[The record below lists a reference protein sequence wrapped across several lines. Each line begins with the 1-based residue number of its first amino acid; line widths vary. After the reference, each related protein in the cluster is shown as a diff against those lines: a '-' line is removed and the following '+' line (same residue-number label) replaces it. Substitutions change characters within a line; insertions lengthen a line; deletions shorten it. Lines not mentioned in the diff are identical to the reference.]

1 MADAVSI
8 PTVNPITS
16 VALGVKPPNAI
27 SLTDMM
33 NMATGAQAYQQAK
46 QLNPVQLESARTVL
60 QGQQQQ
66 TESGALD
73 LEKAKQLNK
82 ERLITQEWIQNG
94 NHLDANG
101 NIDINKL
108 QNLSK
113 IAPLTASDTINKITT
128 LDTATSGAN
137 EAKLKLNQNERSAV
151 AGVIGELAYSGEQNP
166 YKYIAALDNFSKTTK
181 NKSMLEM
188 IDNYKTILK
197 NVPAGEHI
205 ATEALNLSQSLITPE
220 QQYEKFAPKVG
231 TASTGVKTLET
242 ITQPSVAGK
251 EGSITIGTEPLLES
265 EQVQTINGK
274 QYVVNLNTGEARP
287 LASASTQPAQPTFD
301 MNKSIYSQTEKLP
314 YPVRSGAVAYTAEP
328 SEEADKLSGFNQ
340 RQILVDAQ
348 SNLVTNK
355 RNIEEV
361 KNSAEKIL
369 KSATL
374 PETGRIGQAKRA
386 IAEFTGN
393 TEYQQLAKDLA
404 NAQLS
409 NMRALG
415 LPVNSN
421 EGLELQKV
429 ASGSITV
436 DPSISIKI
444 ANRAL
449 ADMTQIDLKADG
461 AQKFFE
467 KYGDNNAKAFQKMWS
482 KNADSK
488 IFQIINIADDPK
500 LSSKEKQKMTEELIG
515 FKYTDNSVE
524 ARKARRI
531 FSEKLQNIQKLSET
545 GSL

>member
-16 VALGVKPPNAI
+16 VALGVKPPAGI

-33 NMATGAQAYQQAK
+33 NMATGAQAYQQQK
-46 QLNPVQLESARTVL
+46 QLNPIQLESARTVL
-60 QGQQQQ
+60 QGQQQL

-101 NIDINKL
+101 NIDITKL

-151 AGVIGELAYSGEQNP
+151 AGVIGELAYSGEQDP

-188 IDNYKTILK
+188 INNYKTILK

-205 ATEALNLSQSLITPE
+205 ATEALNLSQSLLTPPE
-220 QQYEKFAPKVG
+220 QFDV
-231 TASTGVKTLET
+231 THS
-242 ITQPSVAGK
+242 
-251 EGSITIGTEPLLES
+251 
-265 EQVQTINGK
+265 VQTINGK
-274 QYVVNLNTGEARP
+274 PVLVNKLTNEAIP
-287 LASASTQPAQPTFD
+287 LGTNKTVESTQPSVTAAD
-301 MNKSIYSQTEKLP
+301 MNKSVLDRPEKLP
-314 YPVRSGAVAYTAEP
+314 YKIRSSSESYISEP
-328 SEEADKLSGFNQ
+328 SEEADRLSGFTQ
-340 RQILVDAQ
+340 RESLVNAQ
-348 SNLVTNK
+348 SNLVTNR

-361 KNSAEKIL
+361 IKTADEIEK
-369 KSATL
+369 SSSV
-374 PETGRIGQAKRA
+374 PETGFIGSTKRK
-386 IAEFTGN
+386 IYTFLGDPIYE
-393 TEYQQLAKDLA
+393 QLAKDLA
-404 NAQLS
+404 NTTLA
-409 NMRALG
+409 NMKVLG
-415 LPVNSN
+415 SSINTN
-421 EGLELQKV
+421 DGLELQKV
-429 ASGSITV
+429 ANGSLGAGPDVIKKITE
-436 DPSISIKI
+436 
-444 ANRAL
+444 RAK

-461 AQKFFE
+461 AQRFFE

-488 IFQIINIADDPK
+488 IFQAINVSDDLK
-500 LSSKEKQKMTEELIG
+500 LTKDEKQKKIDELIG
-515 FKYTDNSVE
+515 FKSTDNSPSAV
-524 ARKARRI
+524 KARNI
-531 FSEKLQNIQKLSET
+531 FKNKFRNIQKLSET